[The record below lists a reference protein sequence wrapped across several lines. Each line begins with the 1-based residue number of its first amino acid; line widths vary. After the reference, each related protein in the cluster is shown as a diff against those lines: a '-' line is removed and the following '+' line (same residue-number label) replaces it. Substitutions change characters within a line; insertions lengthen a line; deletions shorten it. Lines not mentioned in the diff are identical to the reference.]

1 MSKDILTGAL
11 PSLFR
16 IMEREMIGRPFGNL
30 PAFSQLVQSSTT
42 YPPHNIEMV
51 DENHIVLT
59 LALAGFKKEQ
69 IKVET
74 TNGNLVV
81 TGTCEQDEREYMYK
95 GIATRSFTREFKMGE
110 YFEVTK
116 GSFADGL
123 LAIELERKV
132 PDHLKGQVIDLI

>member
-1 MSKDILTGAL
+1 MSKDLLAGAV
-11 PSLFR
+11 PAIFR
-16 IMEREMIGRPFGNL
+16 IMEREMLSRPFGGL
-30 PAFSQLVQSSTT
+30 PAFSQLVQSSST
-42 YPPHNIEMV
+42 YPPHNIELIN
-51 DENHIVLT
+51 DDHIVLT

-81 TGTCEQDEREYMYK
+81 TGTCAQDEREYMYK

-123 LAIELERKV
+123 LSIELERKV